1 MRLSSYQLLRIK
13 LCLTQVEQHALAYEH
28 EVWGAVLKCLSK
40 EGFNSQMGRNVLRD
54 MVVKRL
60 RDFTVT
66 FDNAC
71 QRHQRWL
78 IAEEDLREGTKD
90 AVLQAVVPTYRKF
103 LSSVESVL
111 DTGGAGSKNYYKYT
125 PENIEHMI
133 TELLNGRLE
142 LTRSGSNQAGH
153 GGHGRQAHV
162 PYAEPHR

>member
-1 MRLSSYQLLRIK
+1 M
-13 LCLTQVEQHALAYEH
+13 
-28 EVWGAVLKCLSK
+28 LKCLSK
-40 EGFNSQMGRNVLRD
+40 EGFNSQAGRNAVRELVL
-54 MVVKRL
+54 KRL

-71 QRHQRWL
+71 QRHQRWI

-103 LSSVESVL
+103 LSGFEYVL
-111 DTGGAGSKNYYKYT
+111 DTGTGSKNYYKYT

-142 LTRSGSNQAGH
+142 LTRTGANQAGH
-153 GGHGRQAHV
+153 GAHGRQAHV

>member
-1 MRLSSYQLLRIK
+1 M
-13 LCLTQVEQHALAYEH
+13 QVEQHALAYEH
-28 EVWGAVLKCLSK
+28 EVWGVVLKCLSK
-40 EGFNSQMGRNVLRD
+40 EGFNAQGGRNAIRELVL
-54 MVVKRL
+54 KRL

-71 QRHQRWL
+71 QRHQRWI

-90 AVLQAVVPTYRKF
+90 AVLQAVVPHYRKF
-103 LSSVESVL
+103 LSSFEYVF
-111 DTGGAGSKNYYKYT
+111 DTATGSKSYYKYT

-142 LTRSGSNQAGH
+142 LSRSGSNQAA
-153 GGHGRQAHV
+153 HGRQAHV